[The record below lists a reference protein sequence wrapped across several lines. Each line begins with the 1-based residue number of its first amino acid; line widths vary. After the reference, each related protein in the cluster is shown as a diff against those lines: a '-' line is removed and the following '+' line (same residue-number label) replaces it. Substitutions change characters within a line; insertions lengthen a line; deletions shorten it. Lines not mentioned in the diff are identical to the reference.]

1 MQRRLWHSRTGAG
14 NDFDASTCCCIVS
27 AVSYL
32 PILHDVVL
40 KPLPSECLQSFQSAG
55 IALPPGCAGS
65 QGWLP
70 IIRFRHHCHAL
81 SSLVL
86 HAAAACPIFGRRA
99 VHAGLHYLQPP
110 AMFTIRPS
118 QRALEFAV
126 KLWPDGGR
134 GACRKMLHRQRLQ
147 LLRFCCVLGAVAS
160 RLSFID
166 KQNSGRGVAA
176 RVMCRCLNERGV
188 DMQAAAWRE

>member
-1 MQRRLWHSRTGAG
+1 
-14 NDFDASTCCCIVS
+14 VS

-40 KPLPSECLQSFQSAG
+40 KPLPSDCLQSFQSAG
-55 IALPPGCAGS
+55 IALPPGCAGG

-147 LLRFCCVLGAVAS
+147 LLCCSCPLSALAF
-160 RLSFID
+160 RL
-166 KQNSGRGVAA
+166 A
-176 RVMCRCLNERGV
+176 RVIILNSSAIYRHEGSRSRQQWVVSLIMRRCLRV
-188 DMQAAAWRE
+188 CLWRLWTFFPRFFSS